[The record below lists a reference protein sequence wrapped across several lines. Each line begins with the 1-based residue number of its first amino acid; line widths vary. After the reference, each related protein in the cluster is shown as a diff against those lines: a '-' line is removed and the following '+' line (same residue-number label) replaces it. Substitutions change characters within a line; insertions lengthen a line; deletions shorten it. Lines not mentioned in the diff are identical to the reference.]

1 MLLTYELWKRPV
13 HEGVVLE
20 DFSGVIPVW
29 FGALRSSHALVLWK
43 KEKYIAVLCTI
54 IIYFIIYFYILKMHK
69 IQGFRPLKN
78 ESPLLSPPE
87 SLYEILYF
95 VILLYH
101 TFIYIKNH
109 SFVCRYYFVFHIEIH
124 NSFIHSNHFKIVC
137 RKPISMYRWKFHL
150 IFYI

>member
-1 MLLTYELWKRPV
+1 
-13 HEGVVLE
+13 
-20 DFSGVIPVW
+20 
-29 FGALRSSHALVLWK
+29 
-43 KEKYIAVLCTI
+43 
-54 IIYFIIYFYILKMHK
+54 MHK

-137 RKPISMYRWKFHL
+137 RKPNISLKIPFNIL
-150 IFYI
+150 YIVSLVTENCISVKCSIHDFLFAITAISHICVFIEMGGHRFELPKLDLRPSSTSPPTL

>member
-1 MLLTYELWKRPV
+1 
-13 HEGVVLE
+13 
-20 DFSGVIPVW
+20 
-29 FGALRSSHALVLWK
+29 
-43 KEKYIAVLCTI
+43 
-54 IIYFIIYFYILKMHK
+54 MHK

-137 RKPISMYRWKFHL
+137 RKPNIFLKIPFNILYIVSLVTENCIKCKMLHSWFSFAITAISHICVSIEMGGHRFELPKL
-150 IFYI
+150 DLRPSSTSPPTL

>member
-1 MLLTYELWKRPV
+1 
-13 HEGVVLE
+13 
-20 DFSGVIPVW
+20 
-29 FGALRSSHALVLWK
+29 
-43 KEKYIAVLCTI
+43 
-54 IIYFIIYFYILKMHK
+54 MHK

-137 RKPISMYRWKFHL
+137 RKPNISLKIPFNIL
-150 IFYI
+150 YIVSLVTENCISVKCSIHDFLFAITAISHICVSIEMGGHRFELPKLDLRPSSTSPPTL